1 MDERRVVK
9 FRRMADGTEADY
21 KLLEELEHEFKTQ
34 LPGRIMKELGDLEHS
49 YSGYQVSRLEHSLIS
64 ATMAENDK
72 ADKDWIVAA
81 LIHDIGDAL
90 SPMNHSQLA
99 ASIVAPYIREECAW
113 ALKTHGIFQMVYYA
127 HFTGGDRYA
136 RNMYKD
142 HPYYQTGVDF
152 CERWDQT
159 AFDPDYDWRPL
170 GYFEPLIHEVFTRPA
185 WDPEIIRTG
194 EKVPM
199 VGSGA

>member
-21 KLLEELEHEFKTQ
+21 KLLEELEHEFKQQ

-64 ATMAENDK
+64 ATMAENDH

-99 ASIVAPYIREECAW
+99 ASIVAPYIREECTW

-170 GYFEPLIHEVFTRPA
+170 EYFEPLINEVFTRPA
-185 WDPEIIRTG
+185 WIPR
-194 EKVPM
+194 
-199 VGSGA
+199 SSARARRCR

>member
-9 FRRMADGTEADY
+9 FRQMADGTEADY
-21 KLLEELEHEFKTQ
+21 KLLEELEHEFKKQ
-34 LPGRIMKELGDLEHS
+34 LPDRIIKEMADLENS

-64 ATMAENDK
+64 ATMAENDH
-72 ADKDWIVAA
+72 ADKDWIIAA

-99 ASIVAPYIREECAW
+99 ASIVAPYIREECTW
-113 ALKTHGIFQMVYYA
+113 ALKTHGVFQMVYYA

-136 RNMYKD
+136 RTMYKD
-142 HPYYQTGVDF
+142 HPFYQTGVDF

-159 AFDPDYDWRPL
+159 AFDPDYDFRPL

-185 WDPEIIRTG
+185 WDPKIIRTG

-199 VGSGA
+199 VGSGV